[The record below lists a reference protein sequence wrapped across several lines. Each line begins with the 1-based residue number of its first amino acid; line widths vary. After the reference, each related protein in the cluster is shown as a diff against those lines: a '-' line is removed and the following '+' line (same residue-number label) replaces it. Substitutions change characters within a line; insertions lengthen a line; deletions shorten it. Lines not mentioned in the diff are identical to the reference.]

1 MSKSKIVAFIVS
13 ALAFVTAQA
22 APITYQGSLTSGVTV
37 FGDVPRNS
45 YADSSGWDFWSFFGT
60 AGDVVTITLDRT
72 SNQMDPGVEL
82 FFGLGGDTA
91 GLTAFGGSG
100 PTDSLMSYLTSD
112 DDGGS
117 DTPAGPFRN
126 SLISGFALTSTG
138 NYTVAAYDVL
148 GAATGPW
155 TYGLTVRGFSG
166 SAVPEPAT
174 LALVGLG
181 LAGLG
186 FSRRRQ
192 KA

>member
-1 MSKSKIVAFIVS
+1 MFQSKILVLMLS
-13 ALAFVTAQA
+13 ALAFGTAQA
-22 APITYQGSLTSGVTV
+22 APITYEGSLTSGVTV
-37 FGDVPRNS
+37 FGDAPHNS
-45 YADSSGWDFWSFFGT
+45 YNDSTGWDFWSFFGT

-72 SNQMDPGVEL
+72 SDQMDPGVEL

-91 GLTAFGGSG
+91 GLTAFGNSG
-100 PTDSLMSYLTSD
+100 PTDGLMTYLAND

-117 DTPAGPFRN
+117 DIPAGPFNN
-126 SLISGFALTSTG
+126 SLISGFVLTSTG

-148 GAATGPW
+148 GDSTGPW
-155 TYGLTVRGFSG
+155 AYGLTARGFSG
-166 SAVPEPAT
+166 SAVPEPAS

-181 LAGLG
+181 LAGIG